1 MAKIT
6 PEELE
11 DLKSRLATSPD
22 GVDFSYQ
29 NITITLQSGKVIEI
43 KDPVSNIEYRWDT
56 DYELGPPYGYVPN
69 HIEFRGSMTL
79 SIQDSQELLQALAES
94 GIAINRVPF
103 DIVFSY
109 GPIKEQNGKISP
121 QQDILY
127 NCFITSG
134 SSPHLGEA
142 TRKYDFVFC
151 NLYQGAVR
159 IVPEKQKVTLG
170 PQKS

>member
-94 GIAINRVPF
+94 GIAINHVPF

-121 QQDILY
+121 QKDILY
-127 NCFITSG
+127 NCFITTSG

-142 TRKYDFVFC
+142 TRKHDFVFC
-151 NLYQGAVR
+151 NLSQNGISV
-159 IVPEKQKVTLG
+159 V
-170 PQKS
+170 